1 MLSKKR
7 PPLVSDSPGMGRIIQ
22 QIYTDL
28 NEIINAVNQ
37 GNSKKEKLN
46 TEGKS
51 GDIRVVGEG
60 TDTFLEIKTE
70 EGWVRSD
77 NTSLS
82 GFKFKKRT

>member
-7 PPLVSDSPGMGRIIQ
+7 PPVSPDSNMNRIIQ

-37 GNSKKEKLN
+37 GDSKLEKLN

-51 GDIRVVGEG
+51 GDIRVSQEG
-60 TDTFLEIKTE
+60 TDTFLEIKTDD
-70 EGWVRSD
+70 GWVRSD
-77 NTSLS
+77 NSATS
-82 GFKFKKRT
+82 GFVYKERT

>member
-7 PPLVSDSPGMGRIIQ
+7 PPISPDSDMNRIIQ

-37 GNSKKEKLN
+37 GDSKLEKLN

-51 GDIRVVGEG
+51 GDIRVSQEG
-60 TDTFLEIKTE
+60 TDTFLEIKTDD
-70 EGWVRSD
+70 GWMRSD
-77 NTSLS
+77 KNATS
-82 GFKFKKRT
+82 GFSYKKRT